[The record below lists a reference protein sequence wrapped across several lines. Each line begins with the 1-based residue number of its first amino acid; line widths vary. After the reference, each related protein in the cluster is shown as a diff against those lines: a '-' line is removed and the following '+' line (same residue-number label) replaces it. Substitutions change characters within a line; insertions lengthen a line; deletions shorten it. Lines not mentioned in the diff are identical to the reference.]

1 MKRAW
6 AGLGW
11 IYGALAVALVLTMS
25 TVALGQSAA
34 DKATARKLATEG
46 IKLYQQG
53 QFDDALDRL
62 KRAQALYDAPVH
74 LLYMARAQVKLGQ
87 LVEGAESYRRLVR
100 TELDAKAPD
109 VFKAAVADGEK
120 ELSEVEPRIPG
131 LTIKV
136 DPSSAEGL
144 TIQLDGEPVSVAV
157 LGVERPVNPG
167 TRTVTAEAPGYLQA
181 QASTT
186 LREGERQELSLT
198 LEVDPDAPVPS
209 AEPAST
215 TSAALGPDSGPKPES
230 RDEAWRTE
238 EIPLSAVGFF
248 VGIRGGALFPSG
260 GLQED
265 VSTTDFMSTGGG
277 AELHGGVRFLRNFG
291 VKLFFERYALLP
303 GPELDAAPQGLSNDA
318 QFEITSTAHASSFG
332 FSAIAGTPRGRIGGY
347 GELGLALV
355 HEYGWDRD
363 IVDTAA
369 GEAPEFSPCSETR
382 AFRGPAF
389 RIGGAFVFPV
399 HPNVQLSAVAL
410 ATLGTFSTEKVT
422 SNCRFDGAPPL
433 GEVERDISN
442 GELHQQFFLGIGGDF
457 VFGEG

>member
-11 IYGALAVALVLTMS
+11 VYGMLVAVMVLTVPTAALA
-25 TVALGQSAA
+25 QSAA

-53 QFDDALDRL
+53 EYDDALDRM

-100 TELDAKAPD
+100 TELDSKAPD
-109 VFKAAVADGEK
+109 VFRAAVTDGEE

-136 DPSSAEGL
+136 DPSSVEGL
-144 TIQLDGEPVSVAV
+144 TIKLDGEPISVAV

-167 TRTVTAEAPGYLQA
+167 TRTVVAEAPGYLQA
-181 QASTT
+181 QATTT
-186 LREGERQELSLT
+186 LQEAEKQELSLT
-198 LEVDPDAPVPS
+198 LEQDPNAPAPTGQVNTAPVAPQPG
-209 AEPAST
+209 AGPA
-215 TSAALGPDSGPKPES
+215 PEA
-230 RDEAWRTE
+230 REDAWRTE
-238 EIPLSAVGFF
+238 DIPLGAVGFF
-248 VGIRGGALFPSG
+248 IGLRFGGLFPTG

-277 AELHGGVRFLRNFG
+277 GELHGGVRFLRNFG

-303 GPELDAAPQGLSNDA
+303 GPELDAAPEGLSGDA

-332 FSAIAGTPRGRIGGY
+332 FSAIAGTQRGRIGGY
-347 GELGLALV
+347 GELGLALI

-363 IVDTAA
+363 IVDTAP
-369 GEAPEFSPCSETR
+369 GEAPEFVACTESR
-382 AFRGPAF
+382 AFSGPAF

-399 HPNVQLSAVAL
+399 HPNVQLTATAM
-410 ATLGTFSTEKVT
+410 ATLGTFRTEKVT
-422 SNCRFDGAPPL
+422 SDCRFDAAAPI
-433 GEVERDISN
+433 GEVEQDVLD
-442 GELHQQFFLGIGGDF
+442 GELHQQFFLGVGGDF